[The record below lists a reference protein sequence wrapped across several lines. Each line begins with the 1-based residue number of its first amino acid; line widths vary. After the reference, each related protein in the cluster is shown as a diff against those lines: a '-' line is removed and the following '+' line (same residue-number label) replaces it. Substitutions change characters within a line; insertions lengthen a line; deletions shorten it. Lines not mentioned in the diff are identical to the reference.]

1 MYLSKRIIIFN
12 FIFMFLIA
20 CFISYVGLTKTFDLS
35 FQVSS
40 IGGLLFGYSI
50 LMPIRLYAK
59 DSKYK
64 SKN

>member
-12 FIFMFLIA
+12 FIFIFLIA

-64 SKN
+64 GKN

>member
-1 MYLSKRIIIFN
+1 
-12 FIFMFLIA
+12 MFLIA